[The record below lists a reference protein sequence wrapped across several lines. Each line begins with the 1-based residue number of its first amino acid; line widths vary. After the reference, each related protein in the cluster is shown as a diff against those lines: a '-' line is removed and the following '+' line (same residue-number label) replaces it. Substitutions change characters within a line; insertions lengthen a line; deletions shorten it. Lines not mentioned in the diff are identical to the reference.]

1 MNPSRTPFRRT
12 VGGRLQLEF
21 DYKGDIET
29 GAGDDARAF
38 KCVVTAQFV
47 DDWSSLGSWITYET
61 QRTLDYDDNTQ
72 QYYDR
77 WQRGIQIDFKVKG
90 YITKTD
96 YQTIFNAIVGGL
108 ALFNLVPTIM
118 LLLAKKMCGEKS
130 KLYEAAIVKPL
141 SYGNELA
148 KFAANAA
155 MIITMF
161 KLWDADAQ
169 QQKSPDAAAAD
180 DGDAAVG
187 DGGIDA
193 AELASVFAHSFSK
206 EDSLL
211 MAKFIVAQGSEDGD
225 KTLNP
230 KELIDVMSDELV
242 SMDAVLKFI
251 SKKKE
256 KMLSTKS
263 AKDLL
268 HQLDQAEGLD
278 DAEQG
283 QQDHVELAPVADAA
297 PTPGDDPA
305 QPPAG
310 QTGQPSQRTV
320 DAFNELCGDKPR
332 TAEGDNGGGARVA
345 QRFEIAEL
353 DVKKKIRPALVE
365 CGLALEVTFEPAAD
379 EPAGDDAPLAGAG
392 LEMIHIPAETLAS
405 PEAEL

>member
-1 MNPSRTPFRRT
+1 
-12 VGGRLQLEF
+12 
-21 DYKGDIET
+21 
-29 GAGDDARAF
+29 
-38 KCVVTAQFV
+38 
-47 DDWSSLGSWITYET
+47 
-61 QRTLDYDDNTQ
+61 
-72 QYYDR
+72 
-77 WQRGIQIDFKVKG
+77 
-90 YITKTD
+90 
-96 YQTIFNAIVGGL
+96 
-108 ALFNLVPTIM
+108 
-118 LLLAKKMCGEKS
+118 
-130 KLYEAAIVKPL
+130 
-141 SYGNELA
+141 
-148 KFAANAA
+148 

-297 PTPGDDPA
+297 SES
-305 QPPAG
+305 
-310 QTGQPSQRTV
+310 SQHPMHPVTV
-320 DAFNELCGDKPR
+320 TSDS
-332 TAEGDNGGGARVA
+332 TS
-345 QRFEIAEL
+345 
-353 DVKKKIRPALVE
+353 
-365 CGLALEVTFEPAAD
+365 AAW
-379 EPAGDDAPLAGAG
+379 
-392 LEMIHIPAETLAS
+392 
-405 PEAEL
+405 

>member
-1 MNPSRTPFRRT
+1 M
-12 VGGRLQLEF
+12 QLEF
-21 DYKGDIET
+21 HYKGDIES
-29 GAGDDARAF
+29 GADGDPDAF
-38 KCVVTAQFV
+38 KCIVTASFV

-283 QQDHVELAPVADAA
+283 QQDHVELAPVADAIALMTAFSANVA
-297 PTPGDDPA
+297 PVSSGS
-305 QPPAG
+305 G
-310 QTGQPSQRTV
+310 R
-320 DAFNELCGDKPR
+320 FNSE
-332 TAEGDNGGGARVA
+332 
-345 QRFEIAEL
+345 
-353 DVKKKIRPALVE
+353 
-365 CGLALEVTFEPAAD
+365 AD
-379 EPAGDDAPLAGAG
+379 ITSVP
-392 LEMIHIPAETLAS
+392 
-405 PEAEL
+405 